1 MSFVFESRFVGLRA
15 DYAQAV
21 IYGCLTWKNSMT
33 GFLSMDWVAKSYFGR
48 AMKEIVMEEFLRV
61 LCFESRLVG
70 FRANFVQHV
79 IYGYL
84 TWKHSVNDIL

>member
-1 MSFVFESRFVGLRA
+1 MSFVFESRLVGFRA
-15 DYAQAV
+15 NSEQDV
-21 IYGCLTWKNSMT
+21 IYGYLTWKNSMT

-48 AMKEIVMEEFLRV
+48 AMKEIVMKEFLRI
-61 LCFESRLVG
+61 LCLESRLVG